1 LGRKVDVS
9 DVDRI
14 LQKRANKSPGFAVK
28 VDAELS
34 ELRVGLIVKELRQ
47 KNKLTQAELAQKIKT
62 TKSAISR
69 LENSSG
75 GARLET
81 LEKVARVFGKEL
93 VIEFR

>member
-1 LGRKVDVS
+1 MN
-9 DVDRI
+9 DVDRVI
-14 LQKRANKSPGFAVK
+14 KKRDKRSPGFEAR
-28 VDAELS
+28 VDAELA
-34 ELRVGLIVKELRQ
+34 ELRVGLVVKALRQ
-47 KNKLTQAELAQKIKT
+47 QNNLTQEELAQRLKT

-81 LEKVARVFGKEL
+81 LEKVAQVFGKEL

>member
-1 LGRKVDVS
+1 MS
-9 DVDRI
+9 DVDRMI
-14 LQKRANKSPGFAVK
+14 RKRAKKSPGFATK
-28 VDAELS
+28 VDAELA

-47 KNKLTQAELAQKIKT
+47 KNKLTQEELAQKLKT

-81 LEKVARVFGKEL
+81 LEKVAQAFGKEL

>member
-1 LGRKVDVS
+1 MIK
-9 DVDRI
+9 
-14 LQKRANKSPGFAVK
+14 KRAKKSPGFAAK
-28 VDAELS
+28 VDAELA

-47 KNKLTQAELAQKIKT
+47 KNKLTQEELAQKLKT

-75 GARLET
+75 GARLDT
-81 LEKVARVFGKEL
+81 LEKVAQAFGKEL

>member
-1 LGRKVDVS
+1 MS
-9 DVDRI
+9 DVDRMI
-14 LQKRANKSPGFAVK
+14 EKRAKKSPGFESK
-28 VDAELS
+28 VEADLS

-47 KNKLTQAELAQKIKT
+47 KNRLTQEELARKIKT

-81 LEKVARVFGKEL
+81 LEKVAQAFGKEL

>member
-1 LGRKVDVS
+1 MS

-14 LQKRANKSPGFAVK
+14 IRKRAERSPGFEAK
-28 VDAELS
+28 VEEALAEL
-34 ELRVGLIVKELRQ
+34 RIGLLVKELRLEHR
-47 KNKLTQAELAQKIKT
+47 LTQEDLAKRIRT

-81 LEKVARVFGKEL
+81 LEKIAQAFGKEL
-93 VIEFR
+93 VVTFR